1 MRKTLLFALMLVALV
16 SAWPAAAQTPT
27 PTVTPTATPT
37 RTPTV
42 TPTPTATP
50 TAGGSWGRVGVT
62 PSALGV
68 QTLAAPVAAGH
79 TLTFTAADPVWGNA
93 FTCTGK
99 EVLLVEN
106 THATDAKTVTIKG
119 APDAWGRVADI
130 TSYSLAAG
138 QIAYFGPFPAE
149 AFRRSD
155 GKVWI
160 VGSDATVEFAVI
172 RIP

>member
-1 MRKTLLFALMLVALV
+1 MKKILLLALVIVALV
-16 SAWPAAAQTPT
+16 LAGSAAAQ
-27 PTVTPTATPT
+27 
-37 RTPTV
+37 TPTV

-50 TAGGSWGRVGVT
+50 TPGGSYGRIAVS
-62 PSALGV
+62 PSVLGV
-68 QTLAAPVAAGH
+68 QTLAAPVAGGH
-79 TLTFTAADPVWGNA
+79 TLTFSAADTVWGNA

-106 THATDAKTVTIKG
+106 THATLAQTVTIKG

-130 TSYSLAAG
+130 TSYSLDPG
-138 QIAYFGPFPAE
+138 QLAYFGPFPAE

-160 VGSDATVEFAVI
+160 VGSDVTVKFAVI

>member
-1 MRKTLLFALMLVALV
+1 MKKTLLLALVALV
-16 SAWPAAAQTPT
+16 VGLAWPAAAQTPT
-27 PTVTPTATPT
+27 PTVTPTVTPT

-42 TPTPTATP
+42 TPTPTYTP
-50 TAGGSWGRVGVT
+50 TAGGSYGRIGVT
-62 PSALGV
+62 PVALGV
-68 QTLAAPVAAGH
+68 QTLASPVAGGH
-79 TLTFTAADPVWGNA
+79 TLAFTAADPVWGNA

-99 EVLLVEN
+99 EVLLVQN
-106 THATDAKTVTIKG
+106 THATNAQTVTIKG

-130 TSYSLAAG
+130 TSYSMAAG
-138 QIAYFGPFPAE
+138 QIAYFGPFPTE

-160 VGSDATVEFAVI
+160 VGSDATVKFAVI

>member
-1 MRKTLLFALMLVALV
+1 MKKIMLFALFLAVT
-16 SAWPAAAQTPT
+16 AWPALAQTPT
-27 PTVTPTATPT
+27 PTVTPTATAT
-37 RTPTV
+37 ATPTV
-42 TPTPTATP
+42 TPTPTHTP
-50 TAGGSWGRVGVT
+50 TAGGSWGRLGVT

-68 QTLAAPVAAGH
+68 QTLAAPIAGGH
-79 TLTFTAADPVWGNA
+79 TLTFTAADPLWGNA

-106 THATDAKTVTIKG
+106 THATDPQTVTIKG

-130 TSYSLAAG
+130 TAYSLDAG
-138 QIAYFGPFPAE
+138 QLAYFGPFPAE
-149 AFRRSD
+149 AFRRTD

-160 VGSDATVEFAVI
+160 IGSDATVKFAVI